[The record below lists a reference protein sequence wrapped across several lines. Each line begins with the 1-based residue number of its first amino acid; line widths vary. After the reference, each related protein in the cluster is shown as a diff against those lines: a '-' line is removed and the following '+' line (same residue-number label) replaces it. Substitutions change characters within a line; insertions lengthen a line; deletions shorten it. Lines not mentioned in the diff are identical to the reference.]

1 MDIVVFGS
9 TGRVGRLLVAGALA
23 RDHTVTAF
31 AGDPAAGRGDG
42 RLRVVAGDVLDA
54 EAVSAAVAV
63 QEAALFAFDPADS
76 RRAGSVIAG
85 GMLNVVRAM
94 KRHGV
99 RRLVCLSA
107 GGIGPGREGS
117 VTWFYDHFTK
127 PLFLKSAFADLRHME
142 VTVRQSG
149 LDWTI
154 VRPPRLTDGGASGR
168 YRTGPGYTLAGG
180 KAIDRADLARF
191 MLDQLET
198 DENRGHAVAIAY

>member
-1 MDIVVFGS
+1 MDVVVFGS
-9 TGRVGRLLVAGALA
+9 TGRMGRLLVAGALA
-23 RDHTVTAF
+23 RDHSVTAF
-31 AGDPAAGRGDG
+31 AGEPAAGQADG

-54 EAVSAAVAV
+54 EAVSAAVSP
-63 QEAALFAFDPADS
+63 QEATLFAFEPAES
-76 RRAGSVIAG
+76 RGTGSVNAE

-99 RRLVCLSA
+99 RRLICLSA

-154 VRPPRLTDGGASGR
+154 VRAPRLTDGGASGR
-168 YRTGPGYTLAGG
+168 FRIGPGFTLAGG
-180 KAIDRADLARF
+180 TSIGRADLARF